1 MSEKWFLTMTFVFV
15 ALLLLQG
22 MLELILNTRKSRNLF
37 RIQLIDYMENT
48 MRARLENE
56 YFHKEEKE
64 EYQREY
70 FEVVEEENDK
80 ETVKSEGKSNQQEM
94 LKELMN
100 SLLEEM
106 ELDRDI
112 ARRQRQLFKGDD
124 SERAQLF
131 DEILKEYI

>member
-1 MSEKWFLTMTFVFV
+1 
-15 ALLLLQG
+15 
-22 MLELILNTRKSRNLF
+22 
-37 RIQLIDYMENT
+37 